1 MHTFASRKKSDKIY
15 MYKKIIT
22 LLIVLTSTICVNAQ
36 DFAPKSFN
44 PLKYR
49 VVYYDKEKQQWTT
62 ESMRAC
68 YSNDRVAIQESV
80 TFIDENSKERTFT
93 PNDARQFYI
102 KKEGKASL
110 LYTDT
115 KAYFS
120 VDFTY
125 NGQKKKAFLLRESYD
140 KTDDITFYVYYLDFN
155 KLVYYF
161 KQGEDGEVLP
171 ASDDPKTGY
180 VSPLH
185 TLLRQKAGGNAD
197 KFEGYYDANNMTS
210 KKYLEARK
218 TIKSG
223 SIYSTSKFRWGVTAN
238 AGMFSPNIDNYDF
251 DSKFG
256 AAVGVFANI
265 PIYMGLSANIEAT
278 ASKYAYKGSIQKE
291 TNQNQAVYNTTE
303 ISTPLMLRYS
313 FKYIKG
319 NVIPYIQI
327 GYQPSF
333 ALSNKLEYR
342 YKTVVLKDGHEY
354 YDYNTGNQYGYNTI
368 IKDGEE
374 ETQKVNSS
382 LLGSAGAE
390 IILPNEHRLYLDIR
404 GLFGNSQY
412 GRSGIMVSASYNL

>member
-49 VVYYDKEKQQWTT
+49 VVYFNKEKNQWVT
-62 ESMRAC
+62 ENMKAC
-68 YSNDRVAIQESV
+68 YTKNRVEIQNSV
-80 TFIDENSKERTFT
+80 TFHDENSEERIFT
-93 PNDARQFYI
+93 PNDAKQFYVD
-102 KKEGKASL
+102 KE
-110 LYTDT
+110 
-115 KAYFS
+115 AYFS
-120 VDFTY
+120 LDFKY
-125 NGQKKKAFLLRESYD
+125 NGEQKKAFLLRERYD

-161 KQGEDGEVLP
+161 KQGENGEVLP

-223 SIYSTSKFRWGVTAN
+223 AIYSTSKFRWGVTAN
-238 AGMFSPNIDNYDF
+238 AGMYTPNIDNYDF
-251 DSKFG
+251 DSKMG
-256 AAVGVFANI
+256 VAAGVFANI
-265 PIYMGLSANIEAT
+265 PLFLGFSANIEAT

-342 YKTVVLKDGHEY
+342 YKTDVLKDGHEY

-374 ETQKVNSS
+374 ETQKMNSS

-390 IILPNEHRLYLDIR
+390 IILPNQHRLFLDVR
-404 GLFGNSQY
+404 GMFVSSQY

>member
-1 MHTFASRKKSDKIY
+1 

-36 DFAPKSFN
+36 VLDPKSYA

-49 VVYYDKEKQQWTT
+49 VVYFNKEKNQWVT
-62 ESMRAC
+62 ENMNAC
-68 YSNDRVAIQESV
+68 NTKDRVKIQNSV
-80 TFIDENSKERTFT
+80 TFYDENLKERIFT
-93 PNDARQFYI
+93 PDDATQFYVD
-102 KKEGKASL
+102 K
-110 LYTDT
+110 DV
-115 KAYFS
+115 YFS
-120 VDFTY
+120 LDFKY
-125 NGQKKKAFLLRESYD
+125 NGEQKKAFLLRESYD
-140 KTDDITFYVYYLDFN
+140 KIDDITFYVYYLDFN

-185 TLLRQKAGGNAD
+185 TLLRQKAGGDAD
-197 KFEGYYDANNMTS
+197 KFEAYYDANNMTS

-238 AGMFSPNIDNYDF
+238 AGKYTPNIDKYDF

-265 PIYMGLSANIEAT
+265 PLFMGFSANVEAT
-278 ASKYAYKGSIQKE
+278 VGKYSYKGNMKNESL
-291 TNQNQAVYNTTE
+291 QNQAVYNTTE

-319 NVIPYIQI
+319 NVVPYIQI

-333 ALSNKLEYR
+333 ALSKGLEYR
-342 YKTVVLKDGHEY
+342 YIDQIKGYDDLVKDFEGRYSVVLNGTEKLGTY
-354 YDYNTGNQYGYNTI
+354 
-368 IKDGEE
+368 
-374 ETQKVNSS
+374 NSS
-382 LLGSAGAE
+382 LIGSAGVE
-390 IILPNEHRLYLDIR
+390 LIIQNNHRLYFDIR
-404 GLFGNSQY
+404 GVISQKSP
-412 GRSGIMVSASYNL
+412 GKSGIQASISYSL